1 MFGFL
6 RLPELIILAIL
17 VILLFGAKN
26 IPNLA
31 KGIGQ
36 SITEFKKATGKP
48 EDEPAKEATKE

>member
-1 MFGFL
+1 MFGGFL

-31 KGIGQ
+31 KGLGQ
-36 SITEFKKATGKP
+36 SITEFKKATKP
-48 EDEPAKEATKE
+48 EDEPNKPAE